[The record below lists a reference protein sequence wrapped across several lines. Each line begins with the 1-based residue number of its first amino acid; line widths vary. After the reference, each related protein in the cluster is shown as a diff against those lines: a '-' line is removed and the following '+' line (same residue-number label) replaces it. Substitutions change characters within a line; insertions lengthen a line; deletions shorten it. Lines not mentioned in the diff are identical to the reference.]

1 LPSLKDLYTGG
12 DRPFGFETRLAPSE
26 KSWIK
31 SHCARSRH
39 GASALP
45 AKDTRSG
52 ARVREGAAESLVPGQ
67 LTVPVY
73 TAYNCE
79 MDKSSSPLQ
88 PLYLKVKRHILDNI
102 GSGKWATSARV
113 PSENDIVKSFG
124 VSRMTANRALRE
136 LRDEGVL
143 VRIAGVGSFVADR
156 HARAHPLEIRS
167 IADEIRERGHV
178 HRAETVSLERIRA
191 VAELA
196 EDFGVAPRSELYCSV
211 IVHFENDRPVQLED
225 RYVLPKLAPDYLKVD
240 FALTT
245 PHDYLTKVAPLQE
258 AEHLLRAVMPDERT
272 RKLLAMKRDEPCLLM
287 IRRTWTAG
295 QIASVARL
303 YYPGSRY
310 EMSGRFRP

>member
-1 LPSLKDLYTGG
+1 MDKP
-12 DRPFGFETRLAPSE
+12 
-26 KSWIK
+26 
-31 SHCARSRH
+31 
-39 GASALP
+39 ASA
-45 AKDTRSG
+45 A
-52 ARVREGAAESLVPGQ
+52 
-67 LTVPVY
+67 
-73 TAYNCE
+73 
-79 MDKSSSPLQ
+79 Q

-102 GSGKWATSARV
+102 GSGKWATSSRV

-156 HARAHPLEIRS
+156 HAHAHPLEIRG
-167 IADEIRERGHV
+167 IADEIRQRGHA
-178 HRAETVSLERIRA
+178 HRAEIISLERVRA

-196 EDFGVAPRSELYCSV
+196 EDFGIAPRSEIFCSV

-225 RYVLPKLAPDYLKVD
+225 RYVLPRLAPDYLKVD
-240 FALTT
+240 FTKTT
-245 PHDYLTKVAPLQE
+245 PYDYLTKVAPLQE
-258 AEHLLRAVMPDERT
+258 AEHILRAVMPDERT
-272 RKLLAMKRDEPCLLM
+272 RKLLCMKRDEPCLLM

>member
-1 LPSLKDLYTGG
+1 
-12 DRPFGFETRLAPSE
+12 
-26 KSWIK
+26 
-31 SHCARSRH
+31 
-39 GASALP
+39 
-45 AKDTRSG
+45 
-52 ARVREGAAESLVPGQ
+52 
-67 LTVPVY
+67 
-73 TAYNCE
+73 
-79 MDKSSSPLQ
+79 MDKSSAALQ
-88 PLYLKVKRHILDNI
+88 PLYLKVKRHILENI

-113 PSENDIVKSFG
+113 PSENEIVKSFG
-124 VSRMTANRALRE
+124 VSRMTANRALKE

-156 HARAHPLEIRS
+156 HARAHPLAIRS

-178 HRAETVSLERIRA
+178 HRAEIVSLERVRA

-196 EDFGVAPRSELYCSV
+196 EDFGIAPRSELYCSV

-225 RYVLPKLAPDYLKVD
+225 RYVLPKLAPDYLTVD
-240 FALTT
+240 FNRTT
-245 PHDYLTKVAPLQE
+245 PHDYLIEAAPLQE
-258 AEHLLRAVMPDERT
+258 VEHLLRAVMPDERT
-272 RKLLAMKRDEPCLLM
+272 RKLLTMKRDEPCLLM